1 MPRDP
6 DKTSAP
12 KNRADRTGPNTG
24 PSTGRDEAGP
34 EATRAAL
41 IAAGLHLFG
50 HKGFAAASTREIAAR
65 AGANVA
71 AIGYH
76 FGSKAGLRLACAD
89 EVARRLA
96 GVMARVEAG
105 SPPRSPQEARQRLQA
120 GVRAMVAFIAAAPEA
135 ADLAA
140 FLLREMTDEAGTL
153 DRLYDSVVS
162 PRHGELCRLWGQ
174 ATGTDPDSEDTRL
187 SVFAMIGQIIYFR
200 IGRPIILRRMGWRQM
215 QAGPLCD
222 ILVRHLNAALDAA
235 TAEGKAK

>member
-1 MPRDP
+1 MPRTTA
-6 DKTSAP
+6 KT
-12 KNRADRTGPNTG
+12 RADDTRPNDTGP
-24 PSTGRDEAGP
+24 EV
-34 EATRAAL
+34 TRAAL

-96 GVMARVEAG
+96 GVLSGLEGTA
-105 SPPRSPQEARQRLQA
+105 PPATAQEARLRLQV
-120 GVRAMVAFIAAAPEA
+120 GLRAMVGFLAAAPEA

-140 FLLREMTDEAGTL
+140 FLLREMNDEDGAL
-153 DRLYDSVVS
+153 DRLYDSIVS
-162 PRHGELCRLWGQ
+162 PRHGDLCRLWGL

-187 SVFAMIGQIIYFR
+187 SVFAMVGQIVYFR
-200 IGRPIILRRMGWRQM
+200 IGRPIILRRMGWQQM
-215 QAGPLCD
+215 EAGRLSA
-222 ILVRHLNAALDAA
+222 ILIRHLNAALDAA
-235 TAEGKAK
+235 SAEGKAR